1 MKENKLLACKIKPY
15 TIELDEGQIVNVKD
29 EVWVGYWTM
38 SGEFSA
44 VCWDRIE
51 GGRLV
56 GGDSV
61 TVTSEEFNEKVCK
74 VIDIF
79 GDTESYNVRYL
90 LSLSQTQIADYDKR
104 IAELEKEN

>member
-15 TIELDEGQIVNVKD
+15 TIELDEGNLVNVTN
-29 EVWVGYWTM
+29 EVWVGYWNR

-51 GGRLV
+51 DGRLV

-61 TVTSEEFNEKVCK
+61 TVTKEEFEEKVK
-74 VIDIF
+74 RIIDIF
-79 GDTESYNVRYL
+79 GDAENV
-90 LSLSQTQIADYDKR
+90 
-104 IAELEKEN
+104 